1 MPASTIQ
8 GSIRDALKTAFSG
21 VAASTYNSVPESI
34 IAPAVVLVPATPY
47 LEPTLLNK
55 STVKVKVNLTAT
67 CVVAYNSNPASL
79 DNLEKL
85 VISVLAA
92 LPAGYIAGVVERP
105 LVSQIGAAQYLT
117 ADINISTYYT
127 QTN

>member
-1 MPASTIQ
+1 MPASSIQ
-8 GSIRDALKTAFSG
+8 TSIRDALKTAFSG

-47 LEPTLLNK
+47 LEPQLLNK
-55 STVKVKVNLTAT
+55 STTKLKVNLTAT

-85 VISVLAA
+85 AISVLAA

-117 ADINISTYYT
+117 ADINISTYYE

>member
-117 ADINISTYYT
+117 ADINLSTSYE
-127 QTN
+127 QTA

>member
-1 MPASTIQ
+1 MPASSIQ
-8 GSIRDALKTAFSG
+8 ANVRDALKTALSG
-21 VAASTYNSVPESI
+21 VAASVYNSVPESV
-34 IAPAVVLVPATPY
+34 IAPALVLVPATPY
-47 LEPTLLNK
+47 LEPTLLSKGN
-55 STVKVKVNLTAT
+55 VKVKINMTAT
-67 CVVAYNSNPASL
+67 CIVSYNSNPASL

>member
-1 MPASTIQ
+1 MPASSIQ
-8 GSIRDALKTAFSG
+8 ESIRDALKTTLAG
-21 VAASTYNSVPESI
+21 VSASVYNSVPESV

-47 LEPTLLNK
+47 LEPTLLSKGN
-55 STVKVKVNLTAT
+55 VKLKVNMTAT
-67 CVVAYNSNPASL
+67 AIVSYNSNPASL

-85 VISVLAA
+85 VISILAA

>member
-1 MPASTIQ
+1 MPASSIQ
-8 GSIRDALKTAFSG
+8 ESIRDALKTALAG
-21 VAASTYNSVPESI
+21 VSASVYNSVPESV

-47 LEPTLLNK
+47 LEPTLLSKGN
-55 STVKVKVNLTAT
+55 VKLKVNMTAT
-67 CVVAYNSNPASL
+67 AIVLYNSNPASL

-85 VISVLAA
+85 VISILAA

>member
-117 ADINISTYYT
+117 ADINLSTYYE
-127 QTN
+127 QTA

>member
-1 MPASTIQ
+1 MPASSIQ
-8 GSIRDALKTAFSG
+8 ANVRDAFKTALSG
-21 VAASTYNSVPESI
+21 VAASVYNSVPESI
-34 IAPAVVLVPATPY
+34 IAPALVLVPSTPY
-47 LEPTLLNK
+47 LEPTLLSKGN
-55 STVKVKVNLTAT
+55 VKVKINMTAT

-79 DNLEKL
+79 DNLERL

>member
-1 MPASTIQ
+1 MPASSIQ
-8 GSIRDALKTAFSG
+8 GSIRDALKTSLAG
-21 VAASTYNSVPESI
+21 VSASVYNSVPESV

-47 LEPTLLNK
+47 LEPTLLSKGN
-55 STVKVKVNLTAT
+55 VKLKVNMTAT
-67 CVVAYNSNPASL
+67 AIVLYNSNPASL

-85 VISVLAA
+85 VISILAA

>member
-1 MPASTIQ
+1 MPASSIQ
-8 GSIRDALKTAFSG
+8 TSIRDALKTAFSG

-47 LEPTLLNK
+47 LEPQLLNK
-55 STVKVKVNLTAT
+55 STTKLKINLTAT

-85 VISVLAA
+85 AISVLAA
-92 LPAGYIAGVVERP
+92 LPAGYIAGAVERP
-105 LVSQIGAAQYLT
+105 RVSQIGAAQYLT
-117 ADINISTYYT
+117 SDINISTYYE

>member
-1 MPASTIQ
+1 MPASSIQ
-8 GSIRDALKTAFSG
+8 TSIRDALQTAFAG
-21 VAASTYNSVPESI
+21 VSASVYNSVPESI
-34 IAPAVVLVPATPY
+34 IAPAVVLVPASPY
-47 LEPTLLNK
+47 LEPSLLNK
-55 STVKVKVNLTAT
+55 STVKVKLNITAT
-67 CVVAYNSNPASL
+67 CVVAYNSNPAAL

-92 LPAGYIAGVVERP
+92 LPAGYIAGAVERP

-117 ADINISTYYT
+117 ADINLSTYYT

>member
-1 MPASTIQ
+1 MPASSIQ
-8 GSIRDALKTAFSG
+8 ANVRDAFKTALSG
-21 VAASTYNSVPESI
+21 IAASVYNSVPESI
-34 IAPAVVLVPATPY
+34 IAPALVLVPATPY
-47 LEPTLLNK
+47 LEPTLLSKGN
-55 STVKVKVNLTAT
+55 VKVKINMTAT

>member
-1 MPASTIQ
+1 MPASSIQ
-8 GSIRDALKTAFSG
+8 GSIRDGLKTALAG
-21 VAASTYNSVPESI
+21 VAASVYNSVPESVI
-34 IAPAVVLVPATPY
+34 SPAVVIVPATPY
-47 LEPTLLNK
+47 LEPTLLSKGN
-55 STVKVKVNLTAT
+55 VKLKINVTAT
-67 CVVAYNSNPASL
+67 CVVAYNSNPAAL

-92 LPAGYIAGVVERP
+92 LPAGYIAGAVERP

-117 ADINISTYYT
+117 ADINLSTYYT

>member
-1 MPASTIQ
+1 MPASSIQ
-8 GSIRDALKTAFSG
+8 GSIRDALKTALANVS
-21 VAASTYNSVPESI
+21 ASVYNSVPESV

-47 LEPTLLNK
+47 LEPTLLSKGN
-55 STVKVKVNLTAT
+55 VKLKINMTAT
-67 CVVAYNSNPASL
+67 AIVLYNSNPASL

-85 VISVLAA
+85 VISILAA

>member
-1 MPASTIQ
+1 MPASSIQ
-8 GSIRDALKTAFSG
+8 TSIRDALKTAFAG
-21 VAASTYNSVPESI
+21 VAASVYNSVPESV
-34 IAPAVVLVPATPY
+34 IAPAVVIVPSTPY
-47 LEPTLLNK
+47 LEPQLLNK
-55 STVKVKVNLTAT
+55 STVKLKINVTAT
-67 CVVAYNSNPASL
+67 CVVSYNSNPASL

-117 ADINISTYYT
+117 ADINLSTYYE

>member
-1 MPASTIQ
+1 MPASSIQ
-8 GSIRDALKTAFSG
+8 TSIRDALQTAFVG
-21 VAASTYNSVPESI
+21 VSASVYNSVPESV
-34 IAPAVVLVPATPY
+34 IAPAVVLVPASPY
-47 LEPTLLNK
+47 LEPELLNK
-55 STVKVKVNLTAT
+55 SIVKVKLNITAT
-67 CVVAYNSNPASL
+67 CVVAYNSNPAAL

-117 ADINISTYYT
+117 ADINLSTYYT

>member
-1 MPASTIQ
+1 MPASSIQ
-8 GSIRDALKTAFSG
+8 ESIRDALKTAFAG
-21 VAASTYNSVPESI
+21 VSASVYNSVPESV

-47 LEPTLLNK
+47 LEPTLLSKGN
-55 STVKVKVNLTAT
+55 VKLKVNMTAT
-67 CVVAYNSNPASL
+67 AIVLYNSNPASL

-85 VISVLAA
+85 VISILAA

>member
-1 MPASTIQ
+1 MPASSIQ
-8 GSIRDALKTAFSG
+8 TSVRDALKTALSG
-21 VAASTYNSVPESI
+21 VAASVYNSVPESI

-47 LEPTLLNK
+47 LEPTLLSKGN
-55 STVKVKVNLTAT
+55 VKVKINMTVT
-67 CVVAYNSNPASL
+67 CVVSYNSNPASL

-85 VISVLAA
+85 VISILAA

-117 ADINISTYYT
+117 ADINVSTYYT

>member
-1 MPASTIQ
+1 MPASSIQ
-8 GSIRDALKTAFSG
+8 SSVRDTLKIALSG
-21 VAASTYNSVPESI
+21 VAASVYNSVPESI
-34 IAPAVVLVPATPY
+34 IAPAVVLVPSTPY

-55 STVKVKVNLTAT
+55 SNVKVKINMTAT

-79 DNLEKL
+79 DNLERL

-92 LPAGYIAGVVERP
+92 LPAGYIAGAVERP
-105 LVSQIGAAQYLT
+105 LVSQIGAAQYLA
-117 ADINISTYYT
+117 ADINLSTYYT

>member
-1 MPASTIQ
+1 MPASSIQ
-8 GSIRDALKTAFSG
+8 ESIRDALKTTLAG
-21 VAASTYNSVPESI
+21 VSASVYNSVPESV

-47 LEPTLLNK
+47 LEPTLLSKGN
-55 STVKVKVNLTAT
+55 VKLKVNMTAT
-67 CVVAYNSNPASL
+67 AIVLYNSNPASL

-85 VISVLAA
+85 VISILAA